1 MAGNTNTKAR
11 TTANES
17 GLLEA
22 VQRFWQKSYVGDY
35 FGFILL
41 LAAYIVIQFDA
52 EPFHRLF
59 RLDDPRIQFPHAE
72 VERVPVF
79 WLFIYAAALPL
90 ATLML
95 WTAIFRPSPH
105 KLHVTLLGLA
115 ISILLTSFLTDIFK
129 NAIGRPRPD
138 LLARCDPALDTP
150 VDQLVSIDVCTNT
163 NRHVVQD
170 AWRSF
175 PSGHSSFSFAG
186 LGWMALFFAS
196 QTHAIRPRASLATAL
211 LSVSPLVGAAL
222 VAVSRLE
229 DYRHDVFDVV
239 CGSLLG
245 FAVSYFNW
253 RRYYPCLTS
262 PGCDEPH
269 ASPGESGRNSPRGG
283 YARARDEEEG
293 YGTTADRRFSIGEEE
308 GSYDRDSS
316 R

>member
-1 MAGNTNTKAR
+1 MGKHVIPGSLACPKENQPTMAGNSNNKPR
-11 TTANES
+11 SNANES

-22 VQRFWQKSYVGDY
+22 VQRFWQKSYAGDCVG
-35 FGFILL
+35 FTLL

-105 KLHVTLLGLA
+105 KLHVALLGLA
-115 ISILLTSFLTDIFK
+115 ISLILTSFLTDIFK
-129 NAIGRPRPD
+129 NPI
-138 LLARCDPALDTP
+138 
-150 VDQLVSIDVCTNT
+150 
-163 NRHVVQD
+163 
-170 AWRSF
+170 
-175 PSGHSSFSFAG
+175 GHSSFSFAG

-196 QTHAIRPRASLATAL
+196 QTHAIRPRASLATTL

-283 YARARDEEEG
+283 YARARDEEAG

-308 GSYDRDSS
+308 GSYERDSS